1 MKYFLLVI
9 ASIIAVLAALMFVPV
24 QDGKPLLSP
33 ERVKATIE
41 QTGIQMDTAT
51 DNGGW
56 LDETSLNQWYRWKDS
71 HGNWQYGDRPPPGVV
86 AEPIEKKSIKTV
98 SAGQPL
104 ESSDAASQDSQ

>member
-9 ASIIAVLAALMFVPV
+9 ALIIAVLAALMFVPV

-41 QTGIQMDTAT
+41 QTGIQMETAV

-56 LDETSLNQWYRWKDS
+56 VDEASLNQWYRWKDS
-71 HGNWQYGDRPPPGVV
+71 RGNWQYGDRPPAGVV
-86 AEPIEKKSIKTV
+86 AEPVEKKSVKTV

-104 ESSDAASQDSQ
+104 ESLDTVPQDSQ